1 MRNERKKQLVAC
13 TFTFVINL
21 VIVAVVVVSC
31 PVIMY
36 KHTVKS
42 KLSQARSTP
51 PFAAAAA
58 APLGAG
64 KKFFSHIR
72 HKIED
77 NLTPRLSGRLY
88 YKGSKHTRSLST
100 LSLAGGDGSDGG
112 CVGGKYTPTR
122 TAVGDA
128 ETPLQAAMKAPA
140 KIATTMTICSY
151 VDSDEEDSPLS
162 LSLTHQSLED
172 EIFAELEKVAH
183 DESKLNEVLQSFDQ
197 ILQEYPPAEECTV
210 QSEIELLEQCKQQ
223 SVLQLELQQL
233 PPPAQFSDSHTPKL
247 SKSYSTLGNSCSS
260 STRQLYQTPEL
271 AQARLLRRCSSGSRY
286 SSLCELSQ
294 ITGSRI
300 PISKHSS
307 LRSLDRGKQ
316 QQQQEQEQ
324 SKPNKQPQPSH
335 PKRQQQQQLRTRS
348 LLTLNTN
355 GSQVAA
361 AAAAAAK
368 VKSPP
373 ARAHSTLE
381 RRPLSRRGRS
391 ANAHSDE
398 LLVKCLAKGHELL
411 RKVENLNG
419 GKAVRPSRGVSKK
432 RQLHKQLQFASEEK
446 VGKPKLE
453 SCKIIP
459 PKLGETSD
467 KNHELLVKVVQQ
479 QRKSVEQSVSDS
491 DDSGHISNAAM
502 HSSASSNSSSSA
514 LNSTSNSTGSLCESE
529 GDVELGVERE
539 PVRDP
544 EPETEQETMLLCRPN
559 KIAELLEK
567 FEAKSKKG
575 QLRVVSKVQAQV
587 QAVRCIQTQVEI
599 YPTYTKEVTM
609 RLH

>member
-1 MRNERKKQLVAC
+1 
-13 TFTFVINL
+13 
-21 VIVAVVVVSC
+21 
-31 PVIMY
+31 MY

-58 APLGAG
+58 TPLGAG

-88 YKGSKHTRSLST
+88 YKGSKHTRSMST
-100 LSLAGGDGSDGG
+100 LSLAGGDGTDGG

-122 TAVGDA
+122 TAAEDV
-128 ETPLQAAMKAPA
+128 ETPMPAAMSVPA
-140 KIATTMTICSY
+140 KVATTMTICSY
-151 VDSDEEDSPLS
+151 VDSDEEESPLS

-197 ILQEYPPAEECTV
+197 ILQEYPATEEYPV
-210 QSEIELLEQCKQQ
+210 QEELQKVDYQ
-223 SVLQLELQQL
+223 SVEQSVEQLEV
-233 PPPAQFSDSHTPKL
+233 PPPAQFSDHHKPKL
-247 SKSYSTLGNSCSS
+247 SKSYSTLGSSS

-271 AQARLLRRCSSGSRY
+271 AQAKLLRRCSSGSRY

-294 ITGSRI
+294 ISGSRI

-307 LRSLDRGKQ
+307 LRSLDRSKQQQQGQLEQNKVNKQ
-316 QQQQEQEQ
+316 QQQQ
-324 SKPNKQPQPSH
+324 PPH

-361 AAAAAAK
+361 AAAAK
-368 VKSPP
+368 VRSTP
-373 ARAHSTLE
+373 RAHSTLE

-479 QRKSVEQSVSDS
+479 QQLTKKSLEQSVSDS

-529 GDVELGVERE
+529 GDVEVELQLERDRDRE
-539 PVRDP
+539 V
-544 EPETEQETMLLCRPN
+544 EPSTEQETMLLGRPN

-575 QLRVVSKVQAQV
+575 QLRVVSKMQAQV

>member
-1 MRNERKKQLVAC
+1 
-13 TFTFVINL
+13 
-21 VIVAVVVVSC
+21 
-31 PVIMY
+31 MY

-58 APLGAG
+58 TPLGAG

-88 YKGSKHTRSLST
+88 YKGSKHTRSMST
-100 LSLAGGDGSDGG
+100 LSLAGGDGTDGG

-122 TAVGDA
+122 TAAEDV
-128 ETPLQAAMKAPA
+128 ETPMPAAMSVPA
-140 KIATTMTICSY
+140 KVATTMTICSY
-151 VDSDEEDSPLS
+151 VDSDEEESPLS

-197 ILQEYPPAEECTV
+197 ILQEYPATEEYPV
-210 QSEIELLEQCKQQ
+210 QEELQKVDYQ
-223 SVLQLELQQL
+223 SVEQSVEQLEV
-233 PPPAQFSDSHTPKL
+233 PPPAQFSDHHKPKL
-247 SKSYSTLGNSCSS
+247 SKSYSTLGSSS

-271 AQARLLRRCSSGSRY
+271 AQAKLLRRCSSGSRY

-294 ITGSRI
+294 ISGSRI

-307 LRSLDRGKQ
+307 LRSLDRSKQQQQGQQQEQIKVNKQ
-316 QQQQEQEQ
+316 QQQQ
-324 SKPNKQPQPSH
+324 PPH

-361 AAAAAAK
+361 AAAAK
-368 VKSPP
+368 VRSTP
-373 ARAHSTLE
+373 RAHSTLE

-479 QRKSVEQSVSDS
+479 QQLTKKSLEQSVSDS

-529 GDVELGVERE
+529 GDVEVELQLERDRDRE
-539 PVRDP
+539 V
-544 EPETEQETMLLCRPN
+544 EPSTEQETMLLGRPN

-575 QLRVVSKVQAQV
+575 QLRVVSKMQAQV

>member
-1 MRNERKKQLVAC
+1 
-13 TFTFVINL
+13 
-21 VIVAVVVVSC
+21 
-31 PVIMY
+31 MY

-58 APLGAG
+58 TPLGAG

-88 YKGSKHTRSLST
+88 YKGSKHTRSMST
-100 LSLAGGDGSDGG
+100 LSLAGGDGTDGG
-112 CVGGKYTPTR
+112 CVGGKYTPTQ
-122 TAVGDA
+122 TAAEDV
-128 ETPLQAAMKAPA
+128 ETPMPAAMSVPP
-140 KIATTMTICSY
+140 KIANTMTICSY
-151 VDSDEEDSPLS
+151 VDSDEEESPLS

-197 ILQEYPPAEECTV
+197 ILQEYPATEEYPV
-210 QSEIELLEQCKQQ
+210 QEELQKVDYQ
-223 SVLQLELQQL
+223 SVEQSVEQLEV
-233 PPPAQFSDSHTPKL
+233 PPPAQFSDHHKPKL
-247 SKSYSTLGNSCSS
+247 SKSYSTLGSSS

-271 AQARLLRRCSSGSRY
+271 AQAKLLRRCSSGSRY

-294 ITGSRI
+294 ISGSRI

-307 LRSLDRGKQ
+307 LRSLDRSKQQQQGQLEQNKVNKQ
-316 QQQQEQEQ
+316 QQQQ
-324 SKPNKQPQPSH
+324 PPH

-361 AAAAAAK
+361 AAAAK
-368 VKSPP
+368 VRSTP
-373 ARAHSTLE
+373 RAHSTLE

-479 QRKSVEQSVSDS
+479 QQLTKKSLEQSVSDS

-529 GDVELGVERE
+529 GDVEVELQLERDRDRE
-539 PVRDP
+539 V
-544 EPETEQETMLLCRPN
+544 EPSTEQETMLLGRPN

-575 QLRVVSKVQAQV
+575 QLRVVSKMQAQV

>member
-1 MRNERKKQLVAC
+1 
-13 TFTFVINL
+13 
-21 VIVAVVVVSC
+21 
-31 PVIMY
+31 MY

-58 APLGAG
+58 TPLGAG

-100 LSLAGGDGSDGG
+100 LSLAGGDGTDGG

-122 TAVGDA
+122 TAAGDV
-128 ETPLQAAMKAPA
+128 ETPMPAGKSVPA
-140 KIATTMTICSY
+140 KVATTMTICSY
-151 VDSDEEDSPLS
+151 VDSDEEESPLS

-197 ILQEYPPAEECTV
+197 ILQEYPATEEYPV
-210 QSEIELLEQCKQQ
+210 QEELQKLEQCQQQPVEQ
-223 SVLQLELQQL
+223 SVEHLEL
-233 PPPAQFSDSHTPKL
+233 PPPAQFSDHHKPKL
-247 SKSYSTLGNSCSS
+247 SKSYSTLGS

-271 AQARLLRRCSSGSRY
+271 AQAKLLRRCSSGSRY

-294 ITGSRI
+294 ISGSRI

-307 LRSLDRGKQ
+307 LRSLDRSKQQLQQQQQQGQLEQNKLNKQ
-316 QQQQEQEQ
+316 QQQPH
-324 SKPNKQPQPSH
+324 PN

-361 AAAAAAK
+361 AAAAK
-368 VKSPP
+368 VRSTP
-373 ARAHSTLE
+373 RAHSTLE

-411 RKVENLNG
+411 RKVENING

-479 QRKSVEQSVSDS
+479 QQQQQQTKKSLEQSVSDS

-529 GDVELGVERE
+529 GEVELERERERE
-539 PVRDP
+539 P
-544 EPETEQETMLLCRPN
+544 EPGTEQETMLLGRPN

>member
-1 MRNERKKQLVAC
+1 
-13 TFTFVINL
+13 
-21 VIVAVVVVSC
+21 
-31 PVIMY
+31 MY

-58 APLGAG
+58 TPLGAG

-100 LSLAGGDGSDGG
+100 LSLAGDGADGG

-122 TAVGDA
+122 TVEDSVKAPAVLKIAVRAPPLVGDA
-128 ETPLQAAMKAPA
+128 V
-140 KIATTMTICSY
+140 TICNY
-151 VDSDEEDSPLS
+151 VDSDEEESPLS

-197 ILQEYPPAEECTV
+197 ILQEYPPPEETV
-210 QSEIELLEQCKQQ
+210 IETEEQQQPPVEQIVMQ
-223 SVLQLELQQL
+223 SVEQQL
-233 PPPAQFSDSHTPKL
+233 PPPAEFSDHKPKL
-247 SKSYSTLGNSCSS
+247 SKSHSTLGNSS
-260 STRQLYQTPEL
+260 RQLYQTPEL
-271 AQARLLRRCSSGSRY
+271 VHAKLLRRCSSGSRY

-294 ITGSRI
+294 LSGSRI

-307 LRSLDRGKQ
+307 LRSLDRSKQ
-316 QQQQEQEQ
+316 QQQQQ
-324 SKPNKQPQPSH
+324 N
-335 PKRQQQQQLRTRS
+335 QQQQKQQQTPSRRQPQQLRTRS
-348 LLTLNTN
+348 LLTLSTN

-361 AAAAAAK
+361 AAAAK
-368 VKSPP
+368 VKSTP
-373 ARAHSTLE
+373 RANSTLE

-411 RKVENLNG
+411 RKVENING
-419 GKAVRPSRGVSKK
+419 GKAMRPSRGVSKK
-432 RQLHKQLQFASEEK
+432 KQQLHKQLQFASEEK

-479 QRKSVEQSVSDS
+479 KQQKQQHQPKKNLEQSVSDS

-529 GDVELGVERE
+529 LEVEVEVERE
-539 PVRDP
+539 PEAEHEV
-544 EPETEQETMLLCRPN
+544 EVLACRPN